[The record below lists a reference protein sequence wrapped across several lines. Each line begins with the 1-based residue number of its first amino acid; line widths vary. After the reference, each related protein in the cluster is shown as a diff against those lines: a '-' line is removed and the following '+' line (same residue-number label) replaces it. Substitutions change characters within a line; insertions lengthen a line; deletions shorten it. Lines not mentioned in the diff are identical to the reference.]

1 MHIQRRCTTRGCRRV
16 VPPGARTCRWCGSRR
31 FAYVA
36 RYVDPSGRERSE
48 SFDRVADAETFAL
61 AQETGKARGAW
72 IDPAQGRVRL
82 REFHATWRA
91 KADGRLAATTLD
103 KIDRAWRLDIEAALG
118 GARLAEIT
126 RADVLDMVRAA
137 ERRSSAWQ
145 AAEALKLLRLLL
157 NAAVDAEMIVRNV
170 AARITLPQAS
180 AKPVLVHTPEQLQ
193 AALEALRAIEKT
205 YVVPVMLDAY
215 SGLRWSELVALKA
228 DDIDAKARRVRVD
241 ERLTEVGG
249 SGGEWDWGPAKTVAS
264 ADIVDLPRIVMKP
277 LSEHLLRYPPLRDT
291 DDPRLEGLLFHGDGR
306 PLRRQSVG
314 RAWQSACTTAK
325 VPAIRLEWLRHTGAS
340 LAYAATGDL
349 KAVARRLRHR
359 DTRMVD
365 RIYVRAYEEAGRETA
380 DAIDELATR
389 RLGRARS

>member
-1 MHIQRRCTTRGCRRV
+1 MHIQRRCTTKGCRRA
-16 VPPGARTCRWCGSRR
+16 VPAGARTCRWCGSRR

-48 SFDRVADAETFAL
+48 SFDRAADAEAFAL
-61 AQETGKARGAW
+61 TQETGKTTGAW
-72 IDPAQGRVRL
+72 IDPAKGRVRL
-82 REFHATWRA
+82 RVFHATWRT

-103 KIDRAWRLDIEAALG
+103 KLDRTWRLDIEPALG

-157 NAAVDAEMIVRNV
+157 NAAVDSEMIVRNV
-170 AARITLPQAS
+170 AGRIPLPQAP
-180 AKPVLVHTPEQLQ
+180 AKPVLVHTPEQLH
-193 AALEALRAIEKT
+193 AALEALRGIKER
-205 YVVPVMLDAY
+205 YVAPVMLDAY
-215 SGLRWSELVALKA
+215 SGLRWSELVALKDHDVDTRA
-228 DDIDAKARRVRVD
+228 CRVRVD

-249 SGGEWDWGPAKTVAS
+249 SGGEWDWGPAKTVTS
-264 ADIVDLPRIVMKP
+264 ADVVDLPRVVMRP
-277 LSEHLLRYPPLRDT
+277 LSEHLLMFAPLRDT
-291 DDPRLEGLLFHGDGR
+291 DDPKLEGLLFHEDGR
-306 PLRRQSVG
+306 PLRRQTVG
-314 RAWQSACTTAK
+314 RAWRAACTAAK

-380 DAIDELATR
+380 DAIDELAAR
-389 RLGRARS
+389 RLGRTEP

>member
-1 MHIQRRCTTRGCRRV
+1 MHIQRRCTTKGCRRA
-16 VPPGARTCRWCGSRR
+16 VPPGARTCRGCGSRR

-48 SFDRVADAETFAL
+48 SFDRAADAEAFAL
-61 AQETGKARGAW
+61 TQETGKTTGAW
-72 IDPAQGRVRL
+72 IDPAKGRVRL
-82 REFHATWRA
+82 RVFHATWRT

-103 KIDRAWRLDIEAALG
+103 KLDRAWRLDIEPALG

-126 RADVLDMVRAA
+126 RADVVDMVRVA

-170 AARITLPQAS
+170 AARIAIPRAP
-180 AKPVLVHTPEQLQ
+180 AKPVLVHTPEQLH
-193 AALEALRAIEKT
+193 AAVEALRAIEKR

-215 SGLRWSELVALKA
+215 SGLRWSELVALK
-228 DDIDAKARRVRVD
+228 DDDVDAKARRVRVD

-291 DDPRLEGLLFHGDGR
+291 DDPRLEGLLFHRDGR

-325 VPAIRLEWLRHTGAS
+325 VPVIRLEWLRHTGAS

-349 KAVARRLRHR
+349 KVVARRLRHR

-365 RIYVRAYEEAGRETA
+365 RIYIRAYEEAGRATA
-380 DAIDELATR
+380 DAIDELAAR

>member
-1 MHIQRRCTTRGCRRV
+1 MHIQRRCTTKGCRRA
-16 VPPGARTCRWCGSRR
+16 VPPGARRCRGCGSRR
-31 FAYVA
+31 IAYVA

-48 SFDRVADAETFAL
+48 SFDRAPDAEAFAL
-61 AQETGKARGAW
+61 TQETGKATGAW
-72 IDPAQGRVRL
+72 IDPAKGRVRL
-82 REFHATWRA
+82 RAFHATWRS

-103 KIDRAWRLDIEAALG
+103 KLDRAWRLDIEPALG
-118 GARLAEIT
+118 GATLAEIT

-170 AARITLPQAS
+170 ATRIPLPQAP
-180 AKPVLVHTPEQLQ
+180 AKPVLVHTPEQLH
-193 AALEALRAIEKT
+193 AALEALRRIEER

-215 SGLRWSELVALKA
+215 SGLRWSELVALK
-228 DDIDAKARRVRVD
+228 DDDVDPKARRVRVD

-277 LSEHLLRYPPLRDT
+277 LSEHLLMYPPLRDT
-291 DDPRLEGLLFHGDGR
+291 DDPRLDGLLFHQDGW
-306 PLRRQSVG
+306 PLRRQSIG
-314 RAWQSACTTAK
+314 RAWRSACAAAK
-325 VPAIRLEWLRHTGAS
+325 VPSIRLEWLRHTGAS

-365 RIYVRAYEEAGRETA
+365 RIYIRAYEEAGRETA

-389 RLGRARS
+389 RLGRARP

>member
-1 MHIQRRCTTRGCRRV
+1 MHIQRRCTTKGCRRA
-16 VPPGARTCRWCGSRR
+16 VPPGARTCRGCGSRR
-31 FAYVA
+31 FTYVA

-48 SFDRVADAETFAL
+48 SFDRAADAEAFAL
-61 AQETGKARGAW
+61 TQETGKTTGAW
-72 IDPAQGRVRL
+72 IDPAKGRVRL
-82 REFHATWRA
+82 RVFHATWRT

-103 KIDRAWRLDIEAALG
+103 KLDRTWRLDIEPALG

-137 ERRSSAWQ
+137 KRRSSAWQ

-157 NAAVDAEMIVRNV
+157 NTAVDAEMIVRNV
-170 AARITLPQAS
+170 AARIALPQAP

-193 AALEALRAIEKT
+193 AALEALRTMEKR

-215 SGLRWSELVALKA
+215 SGLRWSELVALKD

-249 SGGEWDWGPAKTVAS
+249 SGGECDWGPAKTVAS

-291 DDPRLEGLLFHGDGR
+291 DDPRLEGLLFHRDGR

-349 KAVARRLRHR
+349 KAVARRLCHR

>member
-1 MHIQRRCTTRGCRRV
+1 MCRGC
-16 VPPGARTCRWCGSRR
+16 CSRR

-48 SFDRVADAETFAL
+48 SFDRAADAEAFAL
-61 AQETGKARGAW
+61 TQETGKAAGAW
-72 IDPAQGRVRL
+72 IDPAKGRVWL
-82 REFHATWRA
+82 RVFHATWRA

-103 KIDRAWRLDIEAALG
+103 KLDRAWRLDIEPALG
-118 GARLAEIT
+118 GARLADIT

-145 AAEALKLLRLLL
+145 AAEAVKLLRLLL

-170 AARITLPQAS
+170 AARIPPPQAP
-180 AKPVLVHTPEQLQ
+180 AKPVLVHTPEQLH
-193 AALEALRAIEKT
+193 AALEALRGIEER

-215 SGLRWSELVALKA
+215 SGLRWSELVALK
-228 DDIDAKARRVRVD
+228 DDDVDAGARRVRVD

-264 ADIVDLPRIVMKP
+264 ADAVDLPRIVMRP
-277 LSEHLLRYPPLRDT
+277 LSKHLLSYPPLRDP
-291 DDPRLEGLLFHGDGR
+291 DDPRLEGLLFHEDRG

-314 RAWQSACTTAK
+314 RAWRAACTAAK
-325 VPAIRLEWLRHTGAS
+325 VPAIRLGWLRHTGAS

-349 KAVARRLRHR
+349 KAVSRRLRHR